1 MNMPIQGT
9 AADIMK
15 IAMIDVY
22 NKLKEKNLK
31 SRLILQIHDEL
42 IFKIYP
48 EEKEIMYNLVKST
61 MENIYPLKV
70 KLEVDGSCAKTW
82 YDCK

>member
-1 MNMPIQGT
+1 MI
-9 AADIMK
+9 K
-15 IAMIDVY
+15 IDEEIT
-22 NKLKEKNLK
+22 KQQLK
-31 SRLILQIHDEL
+31 SKLILQIHDEL